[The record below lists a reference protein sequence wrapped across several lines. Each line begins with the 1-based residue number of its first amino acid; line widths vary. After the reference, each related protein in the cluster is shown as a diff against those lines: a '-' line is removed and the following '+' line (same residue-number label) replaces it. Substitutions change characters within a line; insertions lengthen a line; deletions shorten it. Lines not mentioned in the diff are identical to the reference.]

1 MRQGEHLGRVCERH
15 WPFAG
20 RIECCELDKIGGVV
34 NNRLWIHVVRGW
46 RGIAKKKKIREGKHT
61 R

>member
-20 RIECCELDKIGGVV
+20 RIECRELDKDE
-34 NNRLWIHVVRGW
+34 W
-46 RGIAKKKKIREGKHT
+46 RR
-61 R
+61 